1 MLEHDI
7 RALEQK
13 VEQLIERHQALQLQN
28 QFLKE
33 EQLKVK
39 RAVADLEKKKQELAY
54 YYGAIHTNCIG
65 CHKKLKQEK
74 KSEKAPVA
82 CTQCHPKVAKK

>member
-1 MLEHDI
+1 MLDHDI

-39 RAVADLEKKKQELAY
+39 RAVADLEKKKQELRDKLQQV
-54 YYGAIHTNCIG
+54 IQQLKEMDHT
-65 CHKKLKQEK
+65 
-74 KSEKAPVA
+74 S
-82 CTQCHPKVAKK
+82 